1 FSLDEYWTDE
11 SPFVQG
17 GGVEFDCFPLG
28 STINSV
34 AGRTIDRRFFYF
46 SSVVIEPREGWT
58 TLRALLQLKSQLT
71 VTDRYMLLTRG
82 FHVISFSRC
91 TMKRHD

>member
-1 FSLDEYWTDE
+1 MVRNHEVRGSI
-11 SPFVQG
+11 
-17 GGVEFDCFPLG
+17 PLF
-28 STINSV
+28 STINSI